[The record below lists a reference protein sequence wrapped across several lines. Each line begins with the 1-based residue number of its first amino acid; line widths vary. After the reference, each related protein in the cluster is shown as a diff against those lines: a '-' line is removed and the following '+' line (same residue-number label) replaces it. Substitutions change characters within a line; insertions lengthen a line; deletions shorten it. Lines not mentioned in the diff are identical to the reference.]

1 MPLQKSHINKSSLE
15 DIFSTYFTKNQGWDL
30 VNDQVNLLVLIVNTI
45 RPKKDAAKVGL
56 EKLIKI
62 LEENQD
68 YKESFKNYLGTLFKN
83 RFFTEMITDVGLPSV
98 ESFGREFRKRLT
110 DKILPETSD
119 SRKMR
124 YLFKQVFHQKNDIQ
138 WVTSIDY
145 NQLVRLFDVLEVPEI
160 DTSFEQEGS
169 MWQIYYSVVVIALRA
184 SGSALEKDIVNLTP
198 SYQNKNSPFVALYR
212 EIEDLWDKAS
222 SNNELKSK
230 DDEDYKQIYVLLQ
243 QCKNYLAKAYKGS
256 ETYGITLQTNRD
268 INRIREQLN
277 RIELMLPLLA
287 REEEDIKNIKL
298 THLFYVLMEIHSSRK
313 KLMEFVSDSTR
324 LVASE
329 ISSHKAK
336 TGEKY
341 ISSSRKEYWKML
353 YTALGGG
360 FIVGILCIIKLLLT
374 DLQVSD
380 FGHAFFYSLNYS
392 IGFIILYLMGFTLA
406 TKQPAMTASTLVD
419 LIEKGI
425 NLDVKA
431 RYRYRAFAVY
441 FSQLFRTQFI
451 AFVGN
456 VVMAMAV
463 ASLGVFIIYL
473 LTGNDI
479 SIKAWPKLLY
489 DLNPTTSKA
498 LFHAAIAGVFLFVSG
513 IIAGQVA
520 NRNKFYGI
528 SKRLADNPTIK
539 WTFGLQRA
547 EKLKTWYD
555 NKWSG
560 VISNLWFGIFMGS
573 TASIGAFLG
582 LDLDIRH
589 ITFAAG
595 NFGLALFGSQAEIS
609 TETWI
614 WSILGIGLIGFM
626 NFIVSFGLSLL
637 LAFKSKSVPLRELK
651 PLSLSVIQEIKTH
664 PTSFLFPVYIDKK
677 NDKLSEKV
685 KETID
690 KNSSNS

>member
-1 MPLQKSHINKSSLE
+1 MPLHKSHINKSSLE

-45 RPKKDAAKVGL
+45 RPKKNAAKVGL

-62 LEENQD
+62 LEENPD
-68 YKESFKNYLGTLFKN
+68 YKESFKNYLDTLFKD
-83 RFFTEMITDVGLPSV
+83 RFFTEMITDVGLPSE

-124 YLFKQVFHQKNDIQ
+124 YLFKQVFHQKNDFQ
-138 WVTSIDY
+138 WVTTIDY

-268 INRIREQLN
+268 INRIREQLK
-277 RIELMLPLLA
+277 RIELMLPLLVK
-287 REEEDIKNIKL
+287 EEEDIKNIKL
-298 THLFYVLMEIHSSRK
+298 THLFYILMEIHSSRK

-341 ISSSRKEYWKML
+341 ISSSVKEYWKML

-392 IGFIILYLMGFTLA
+392 IGFMVLYLMGFTLA

-431 RYRYRAFAVY
+431 RYRYKAFAVY
-441 FSQLFRTQFI
+441 FSHLFRTQFI

-456 VVMAMAV
+456 VVMAMIV
-463 ASLGVFIIYL
+463 ASLGVYIIYL

-479 SIKAWPKLLY
+479 TIKAWPKLLY

-498 LFHAAIAGVFLFVSG
+498 LFHAGIAGVFLFVSG

-528 SKRLADNPTIK
+528 SKRLADNPTLK
-539 WTFGLQRA
+539 WTFGLRRA

-555 NKWSG
+555 NKWAG
-560 VISNLWFGIFMGS
+560 VISNLWFGVFMGS
-573 TASIGAFLG
+573 TASIGVFLG

-595 NFGLALFGSQAEIS
+595 NFGLALFGSQAELS
-609 TETWI
+609 VETWF

-637 LAFKSKSVPLRELK
+637 LAFKSKNVPLRELK
-651 PLSLSVIQEIKTH
+651 PLSLSVIQEIKTD
-664 PTSFLFPVYIDKK
+664 PWSFFFPVHIEKKKDTLSEKIKESIDKK
-677 NDKLSEKV
+677 PN
-685 KETID
+685 
-690 KNSSNS
+690 NS

>member
-1 MPLQKSHINKSSLE
+1 MPLHKSHINKSSLE

-45 RPKKDAAKVGL
+45 RPKKNAAKVGL

-62 LEENQD
+62 LEENPD
-68 YKESFKNYLGTLFKN
+68 YKESFKNYLDTLFKD
-83 RFFTEMITDVGLPSV
+83 RFFTEMITDVGLPSE

-124 YLFKQVFHQKNDIQ
+124 YLFKQVFHQKNDFQ

-268 INRIREQLN
+268 INRIREQLK
-277 RIELMLPLLA
+277 RIELMLPLLVK
-287 REEEDIKNIKL
+287 EEEDIKNIKL
-298 THLFYVLMEIHSSRK
+298 THLFYILMEIHSSRK

-341 ISSSRKEYWKML
+341 ISSSVKEYWKML

-392 IGFIILYLMGFTLA
+392 IGFMVLYLMGFTLA

-431 RYRYRAFAVY
+431 RYRYKAFAVY
-441 FSQLFRTQFI
+441 FSHLFRTQFI

-456 VVMAMAV
+456 VVMAMIV
-463 ASLGVFIIYL
+463 ASLGVYIIYL

-479 SIKAWPKLLY
+479 TIKAWPKLLY

-498 LFHAAIAGVFLFVSG
+498 LFHAGIAGVFLFISG

-528 SKRLADNPTIK
+528 SKRLADNPTLK
-539 WTFGLQRA
+539 WTFGLRRA

-555 NKWSG
+555 NKWAG
-560 VISNLWFGIFMGS
+560 VISNLWFGVFMGS
-573 TASIGAFLG
+573 TASIGVFLG

-595 NFGLALFGSQAEIS
+595 NFGLALFGSQAELS
-609 TETWI
+609 AETWF

-637 LAFKSKSVPLRELK
+637 LAFKSKNVPLRELK
-651 PLSLSVIQEIKTH
+651 PLSLSVIQEIKTD
-664 PTSFLFPVYIDKK
+664 PWSFFFPVHIEKKKDTLSEKIKESIDKK
-677 NDKLSEKV
+677 PN
-685 KETID
+685 
-690 KNSSNS
+690 NS